1 MWAITALLVLIV
13 LSGCRREDN
22 SIPDVES
29 QDRIIATA
37 SLGESDSEL
46 VLTWFPVECETF
58 DAVEVELDDDFV
70 NLKIKVTVD
79 VTTCPP
85 GGFSQ
90 TTVDLGEPIGD
101 RTIFDRAFNDTVAL
115 DG

>member
-1 MWAITALLVLIV
+1 MWAIAALLLILV
-13 LSGCRREDN
+13 LSSCRREDN

-37 SLGESDSEL
+37 ALGESNSQL

-58 DAVEVELDDDFV
+58 DGVEVDIDDDFV
-70 NLKIKVTVD
+70 NLTIKVTVD

-85 GGFSQ
+85 GGFTQ
-90 TTVDLGEPIGD
+90 TTVDLDQPVGERKIY
-101 RTIFDRAFNDTVAL
+101 DRAFGDTVAL